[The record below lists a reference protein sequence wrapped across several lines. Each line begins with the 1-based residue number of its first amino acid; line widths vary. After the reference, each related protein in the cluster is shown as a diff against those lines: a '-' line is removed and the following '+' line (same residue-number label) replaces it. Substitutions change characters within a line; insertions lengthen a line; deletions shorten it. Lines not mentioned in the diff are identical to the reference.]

1 MAATAVLIPV
11 PEAAPHVDGY
21 RSRFTPAH
29 VVGLPPHVTLL
40 YPFVDSAELTT
51 GVLRD
56 VERIVA
62 DVGRF
67 EVTFRSVARLEGS
80 PPTLYLAPE
89 PAGPF
94 AELTRALVAAF
105 PAYPPY
111 GGRYDEIVP
120 HLTVATADA
129 EALAPVAAE
138 VSASLPLAAPVVEAW
153 LMECNDRGRW
163 HLRRRF
169 ALS

>member
-1 MAATAVLIPV
+1 VAETAVLIPV

-51 GVLRD
+51 GVLRE
-56 VERIVA
+56 VERVVGDA
-62 DVGRF
+62 DRF
-67 EVTFRSVARLEGS
+67 EVTFRSVARLEGP
-80 PPTLYLAPE
+80 PPTLYLVPE
-89 PAGPF
+89 PAAPF

-111 GGRYDEIVP
+111 GGRYEEIVP

-129 EALAPVAAE
+129 ETLAPVAAA

-153 LMECNDRGRW
+153 LMQCNARARW
-163 HLRRRF
+163 HLRRRL
-169 ALS
+169 ALR

>member
-1 MAATAVLIPV
+1 MAETALLIPV

-40 YPFVDSAELTT
+40 YPFVDGAELTA

-56 VERIVA
+56 VERVVA
-62 DVGRF
+62 AVDRF
-67 EVTFRSVARLEGS
+67 EVTFRSVARLEGP
-80 PPTLYLAPE
+80 PPTLYLVPE
-89 PAGPF
+89 PAAPF

-111 GGRYDEIVP
+111 GGRYEEIVP

-129 EALAPVAAE
+129 ETLAAVAPA

-153 LMECNDRGRW
+153 LMQCDVRGRW

-169 ALS
+169 ALR